1 MDSMHGEQPAADAAA
16 EHPGAP
22 PATPPLNIQSHF
34 AWIRT
39 RLSVERTMM
48 SWNRTSLSLIGF
60 GFTIYQFFQKF
71 QEANAGADP
80 ARPEAPRTL
89 GLALILAGTLGTL
102 IALWQYYL
110 MVKYL
115 GGDEFKD
122 IGQRKGMPQ
131 WSLPFLITVLLGLI
145 GLVTFFWV
153 ATRG

>member
-1 MDSMHGEQPAADAAA
+1 MHGEQPAADAAA

-22 PATPPLNIQSHF
+22 PAPPPLNIQSHF

-48 SWNRTSLSLIGF
+48 AWNRTSLSLIGF

-71 QEANAGADP
+71 QESTMGANA

-102 IALWQYYL
+102 IALWQYL
-110 MVKYL
+110 AMVKYL
-115 GGDEFKD
+115 RGDEFKD
-122 IGQRKGMPQ
+122 IGQREGMPT
-131 WSLPFLITVLLGLI
+131 WSLPLLITVVLALI
-145 GLVTFFWV
+145 GIVTFGWV

>member
-22 PATPPLNIQSHF
+22 PATPPLNIQAHY

-71 QEANAGADP
+71 QEATTGADA

-89 GLALILAGTLGTL
+89 GLALIPPGTLGPL
-102 IALWQYYL
+102 IALCQYH
-110 MVKYL
+110 V
-115 GGDEFKD
+115 
-122 IGQRKGMPQ
+122 MPK
-131 WSLPFLITVLLGLI
+131 SF
-145 GLVTFFWV
+145 
-153 ATRG
+153 RG